1 MMKTAIDNSRVWFVH
16 CLSPSTFYWLTLGI
30 SFSLLDTSP
39 IADVQSTFVVWLN
52 ESPGLILP
60 ACVYLCLRR
69 NACSSQIIFSFV
81 WLFKTKKWSSCPNG
95 SEIEI
100 TALARI
106 PDLQSY
112 TLMCASFNHRVRK
125 RCCAGCGR
133 KCEGKVH
140 GVSDSAASRRW
151 HPSGHVQ
158 DEIKQWQLRP
168 HF

>member
-1 MMKTAIDNSRVWFVH
+1 MITAIDNSRVWFVY
-16 CLSPSTFYWLTLGI
+16 CLPPSTFYWLALGM

-39 IADVQSTFVVWLN
+39 TADVQSMFVVWLN

-60 ACVYLCLRR
+60 ACSYISLWRR
-69 NACSSQIIFSFV
+69 ACSSQIFFSFA
-81 WLFKTKKWSSCPNG
+81 WLFKTKKWSSCPNS
-95 SEIEI
+95 SEIQI

-133 KCEGKVH
+133 KCGGKVH

-158 DEIKQWQLRP
+158 NEIKRWQLCP